1 MEQIEK
7 LQSEALTKIADC
19 QNNQDLNAVRVEYL
33 GKKGPIQNLMKGMKD
48 YHIARKKTCHSESA
62 SFESCVP
69 GIGRSFYWFGLSSDR
84 RRRYRQ

>member
-33 GKKGPIQNLMKGMKD
+33 GKK
-48 YHIARKKTCHSESA
+48 
-62 SFESCVP
+62 
-69 GIGRSFYWFGLSSDR
+69 DR
-84 RRRYRQ
+84 FKI

>member
-48 YHIARKKTCHSESA
+48 LTPDQRPA
-62 SFESCVP
+62 
-69 GIGRSFYWFGLSSDR
+69 FGQKSIS
-84 RRRYRQ
+84 